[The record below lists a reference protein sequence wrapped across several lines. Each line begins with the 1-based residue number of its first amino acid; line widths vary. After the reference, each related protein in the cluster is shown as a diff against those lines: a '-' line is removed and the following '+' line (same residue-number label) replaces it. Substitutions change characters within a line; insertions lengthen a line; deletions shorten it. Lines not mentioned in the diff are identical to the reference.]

1 MSSWDGKAINGA
13 DLQADLQ
20 AVAAEIKK
28 RGLGEVVAEALVEID
43 GRLKALEDAG
53 GNIGDVVA
61 DSVNTQ
67 VLKVKGVD
75 ASPSDHTHQ
84 VKINGSTKT
93 VPKTGGTPVDLGTY
107 VTPTG
112 DGTNVTTTP
121 TSESNYTK
129 PSSATKLSVLF
140 GKLFYFVS
148 RLRTSVRD
156 LSSAS
161 DTEFPSEKAVATA
174 IDGKQDSLGI
184 SSSGDAGKF
193 LNQKGSFV
201 TPSYPSVPT
210 AYSSTPAGIS
220 TTGSAGSSTSWSK
233 GDHVHPISL
242 AEGSDYGCV
251 KVAGTNVK
259 VKGLNFC
266 QDGKLIVD
274 INGSATSLESGSPAY
289 YSTDAMYIP
298 ISNSIPSGYTR
309 WQDVFADV
317 LNRLANKGRVYAGLS
332 GPIGS
337 SGTFEKYIPATYVFA
352 VGGDPYAVYFVEVL
366 DDLHD
371 SSGTQNHGL
380 IRQFT
385 LTETGWNSITGNTFW
400 PSYADR
406 AFYDAQGNSLNLAI
420 SDSKVTSIGG
430 KALHASTASAA
441 SSADSATSA
450 TNASNDGSGNNI
462 VNTYAK
468 KQVFVSLGPFSES
481 ISTSN
486 SINWNRITLGSVT
499 SYVVG
504 GWHIYTINFNVNGA
518 NYDSATHAGLEVVLT
533 SNENSPTSSNILVD
547 YVVNVPK
554 TPTGGTTFSLS
565 IPFSVTG
572 SISFKPCLWMKF
584 DTISSAVTVGGNHF
598 YRSVST

>member
-1 MSSWDGKAINGA
+1 MSETYDNKAINGKELA
-13 DLQADLQ
+13 EQTLVG
-20 AVAAEIKK
+20 VASEIK
-28 RGLGEVVAEALVEID
+28 RGEYVSAA
-43 GRLKALEDAG
+43 AF
-53 GNIGDVVA
+53 NDVVA
-61 DSVNTQ
+61 RLVALEKAMAEQNLGDRTADSLDSQ
-67 VLKVKGVD
+67 SLKVGGVD
-75 ASPSDHTHQ
+75 VRD
-84 VKINGSTKT
+84 GSTTT
-93 VPKTGGTPVDLGTY
+93 VTF
-107 VTPTG
+107 
-112 DGTNVTTTP
+112 
-121 TSESNYTK
+121 SQA
-129 PSSATKLSVLF
+129 SSRGSAANDFASGSTLATLF
-140 GKLFYFVS
+140 GKVRKWFADLGSAAWKSIVS
-148 RLRTSVRD
+148 SW
-156 LSSAS
+156 SSTVS
-161 DTEFPSEKAVATA
+161 DNNIPSEKLVK
-174 IDGKQDSLGI
+174 DSLDLKQNSLGI

-201 TPSYPSVPT
+201 TPSYPSVPA
-210 AYSSTPAGIS
+210 AYSSIPAGIS
-220 TTGSAGSSTSWSK
+220 TSGSAGSSTSWSK
-233 GDHVHPISL
+233 GDHVHSISL

-251 KVAGTNVK
+251 KVAGMNVK

-266 QDGKLIVD
+266 QNGKLIVD
-274 INGSATSLESGSPAY
+274 INGSATSLEGGSPAY

-298 ISNSIPSGYTR
+298 ISNTVPSGYTR

-317 LNRLANKGRVYAGLS
+317 LNRLANKGRVYACLS
-332 GPIGS
+332 GPIAI

-352 VGGDPYAVYFVEVL
+352 VGGDPIAVYFVEVL

-420 SDSKVTSIGG
+420 SDDSKVTSIGG
-430 KALHASTASAA
+430 KALHASTASSAA
-441 SSADSATSA
+441 SATSATNA

-584 DTISSAVTVGGNHF
+584 DTISSAVTVVGNHF

>member
-1 MSSWDGKAINGA
+1 MSTWDGKAVKGE
-13 DLQADLQ
+13 DLQTELQ
-20 AVAAEIKK
+20 AVASEIKK
-28 RGLGEVVAEALVEID
+28 RGLGEVVAAALLDID
-43 GRLKALEDAG
+43 GRLKALESKDQNLGDLTVDSLDA
-53 GNIGDVVA
+53 
-61 DSVNTQ
+61 Q
-67 VLKVKGVD
+67 VLKEGGVD
-75 ASPSDHTHQ
+75 VRD
-84 VKINGSTKT
+84 GSTTT
-93 VPKTGGTPVDLGTY
+93 VKFSQASSRANVNSGETLATMFGKVKKWFADLGSAAWKSI
-107 VTPTG
+107 VT
-112 DGTNVTTTP
+112 
-121 TSESNYTK
+121 SW
-129 PSSATKLSVLF
+129 SST
-140 GKLFYFVS
+140 VS
-148 RLRTSVRD
+148 D
-156 LSSAS
+156 NNI
-161 DTEFPSEKAVATA
+161 PSEKLVK
-174 IDGKQDSLGI
+174 DSLDLKQNSLGI

-220 TTGSAGSSTSWSK
+220 TSGSAGSSTSWSK

-298 ISNSIPSGYTR
+298 IGDAVPSGYTR

-332 GPIGS
+332 GPIAS

-380 IRQFT
+380 IRQFM

-420 SDSKVTSIGG
+420 SDEKVTSIGG
-430 KALHASTASAA
+430 KALHASTASTA
-441 SSADSATSA
+441 SSASSATNA
-450 TNASNDGSGNNI
+450 TNASNDGAGNNI

-486 SINWNRITLGSVT
+486 STNWNRITLGSVT

-572 SISFKPCLWMKF
+572 SISFKPTLWMKF
-584 DTISSAVTVGGNHF
+584 DTISSAVTVVGNHF